1 MLKAVLPA
9 AALLAAHVPA
19 SAGEDGRVLGLDE
32 ALALK
37 ERLED
42 DVLLL
47 TRLRDVQESL
57 FAFNTSRAMRGLP
70 PVTVPGELCAASPLE
85 PLCPD
90 LPATFSRS
98 VP

>member
-1 MLKAVLPA
+1 MLKRL
-9 AALLAAHVPA
+9 
-19 SAGEDGRVLGLDE
+19 VLGAAMLAISGAQADDEVLLDLDG

-47 TRLRDVQESL
+47 NRIRDVQESL
-57 FAFNTSRAMRGLP
+57 LAFNAIRRLRGLP
-70 PVTVPGELCAASPLE
+70 PVTVPGELCIASPLK

-90 LPATFSRS
+90 LPATFARIR
-98 VP
+98 P